1 MRVYDDEVLE
11 FFLNNQRQL
20 FDEDVAQTLDEA
32 DEFLEECMAQVVD
45 SIDDVRDYF
54 EEMDLDGMSDEELE
68 EASEVFKMPDGRY
81 LILEG

>member
-11 FFLNNQRQL
+11 FFLENQTQL
-20 FDEDVAQTLDEA
+20 FDEEVASTLDEA

-45 SIDDVRDYF
+45 SIDEVRDYF
-54 EEMDLDGMSDEELE
+54 EEMDLEGMSDEELE